1 MVRKQDKPL
10 PAPPPPLR
18 DPPPPPERPP
28 PIPPEN
34 RLSRHFHH
42 GESVPSRDQPMPLEA
57 WCPRDA
63 FGTNQVMGCRIL
75 GDGSPKP
82 GVTANSNLNGRHSRM
97 GSDQVLM
104 RKHRRHDLPSE
115 GAKVIQSAVQ
125 KLGKQL
131 AEGRN
136 GRLCVQCEPWDSVKF
151 DCFYLPTTVL
161 SWCSLRSY
169 HFWTMRSS
177 FKVELERNEEKAVH
191 M

>member
-28 PIPPEN
+28 PIPPDN

-82 GVTANSNLNGRHSRM
+82 GVTANSSLNGRHSRM
-97 GSDQVLM
+97 GSEQVLM

-115 GAKVIQSAVQ
+115 GAKVRKCAIQ
-125 KLGKQL
+125 KLEKQPSSFPWEAFCWGWDTGQCL
-131 AEGRN
+131 
-136 GRLCVQCEPWDSVKF
+136 GRLFVPGWHSTSSVLF
-151 DCFYLPTTVL
+151 
-161 SWCSLRSY
+161 
-169 HFWTMRSS
+169 
-177 FKVELERNEEKAVH
+177 N
-191 M
+191 